1 MQHEMPKVQCN
12 QINSTRDSE
21 SGRSSVP
28 IPNLP
33 RVRKQL
39 QVNGNNIR
47 RSNPKGQV
55 DWSQWWPFE
64 RATGKWLVALN
75 KRQPKQ
81 TALSEYED
89 APF

>member
-1 MQHEMPKVQCN
+1 MKHEMPEMQRN
-12 QINSTRDSE
+12 QINSTRDSK
-21 SGRSSVP
+21 GRGRGVST
-28 IPNLP
+28 PNLP

-47 RSNPKGQV
+47 RNNPKGQV

-64 RATGKWLVALN
+64 RATGQWLVALN

-81 TALSEYED
+81 TASTEYED